1 MRGHDAPSLDRRTV
15 RRVRTMIRAQAA
27 RSSIEKGRPAATVRR
42 RGETCSKDRGRR
54 DRIIEPSQDRRKSFR
69 TRSTGRRRGR
79 RKEGGGGRRSN
90 RPAAQRKASRIA
102 TDRQRSPGSRPDT
115 ATDRQERGD
124 KSGPTRVGQ
133 TVSRPRAAKGKFR
146 RMQIVRRTARNGRMR
161 AERRHRPPPIGIRYG
176 KGLRTIET
184 AALRYP

>member
-42 RGETCSKDRGRR
+42 RGETRSKDRGRR

-79 RKEGGGGRRSN
+79 RKEGGGGEDRIVRQHSA
-90 RPAAQRKASRIA
+90 RHRASQPTDRGAPAADRTRRR
-102 TDRQRSPGSRPDT
+102 TDR
-115 ATDRQERGD
+115 RGA
-124 KSGPTRVGQ
+124 TRVGRQ
-133 TVSRPRAAKGKFR
+133 EWGRQSP
-146 RMQIVRRTARNGRMR
+146 VR
-161 AERRHRPPPIGIRYG
+161 ERRRASSGACRSSAEPPETDGCVRSAG
-176 KGLRTIET
+176 TGLRPSESDT
-184 AALRYP
+184 RKGSGQ

>member
-42 RGETCSKDRGRR
+42 RGETRSKDRGRR

-79 RKEGGGGRRSN
+79 RKEGGGGEDRIVRQHSA
-90 RPAAQRKASRIA
+90 RHSASQPTDRGAPAADRTRRR
-102 TDRQRSPGSRPDT
+102 TDR
-115 ATDRQERGD
+115 RGA
-124 KSGPTRVGQ
+124 TRVGQ